1 MITRISAVAAVML
14 LASPM
19 AFAATSGSTT
29 SPQSGAVT
37 SGPGATDQM
46 ATQGTMQG
54 TTAAPGTMSHQKQ
67 AKRGGFAALDTNHDG
82 VVDKQEWKA
91 AGRKDSAFNRVDADH
106 DGSIT
111 TAEMQSYRAAHA
123 RNTAKHT
130 QTSTPSTTRS
140 TGAPTMGTTP
150 Q

>member
-37 SGPGATDQM
+37 NGPGTTDQM
-46 ATQGTMQG
+46 ATQGT
-54 TTAAPGTMSHQKQ
+54 APGTMTHQKQ
-67 AKRGGFAALDTNHDG
+67 AKRGSFAALDTNHDG

-91 AGRKDSAFNRVDADH
+91 AGRKDTAFNRIDADH

-123 RNTAKHT
+123 HNSAKHT
-130 QTSTPSTTRS
+130 QKSSSSTTTPS
-140 TGAPTMGTTP
+140 TMGTT
-150 Q
+150 QQ

>member
-1 MITRISAVAAVML
+1 MITRISAIATSAVATVML

-37 SGPGATDQM
+37 SGPGATDRM
-46 ATQGTMQG
+46 ATQGT
-54 TTAAPGTMSHQKQ
+54 APGTMTHQKQ
-67 AKRGGFAALDTNHDG
+67 AKRGSFAALDTNHDG

-91 AGRKDSAFNRVDADH
+91 AGRKNSAFNRVDADH

-123 RNTAKHT
+123 QNTAKHSR
-130 QTSTPSTTRS
+130 TSTTAPST
-140 TGAPTMGTTP
+140 GTI
-150 Q
+150 QQ

>member
-46 ATQGTMQG
+46 ATQGT
-54 TTAAPGTMSHQKQ
+54 TAAPGTMTHQKQ

-91 AGRKDSAFNRVDADH
+91 AGRKDSAFNRIDTDR

-111 TAEMQSYRAAHA
+111 AAEMQSYRAAHA
-123 RNTAKHT
+123 HNTAKHSP
-130 QTSTPSTTRS
+130 TSTPST
-140 TGAPTMGTTP
+140 GAPAMSTTP